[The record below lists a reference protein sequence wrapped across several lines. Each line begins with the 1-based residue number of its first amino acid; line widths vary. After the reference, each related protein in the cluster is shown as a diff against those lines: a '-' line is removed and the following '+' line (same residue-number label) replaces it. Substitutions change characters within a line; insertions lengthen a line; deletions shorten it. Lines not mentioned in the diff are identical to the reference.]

1 MIDIESRMIFI
12 TIRDIGEMLV
22 KKSVVQLVRQ
32 SFFVKKIITKKRRK
46 CIDRFDKYEYDYNI
60 TTKQRRKLEYELIER
75 R

>member
-1 MIDIESRMIFI
+1 MIFI

-60 TTKQRRKLEYELIER
+60 ATKQRRKLEYELIER